1 MGFEILLLCLGIFF
15 ILTILGVIRY
25 TYIQK
30 SSTILCFTFSTTFVF
45 LYILTKIDNEILGA
59 STELFKNLLCDLWI
73 ISYYVLN
80 KFLFNLKKTNWLNS
94 IINFGVFYFLLFI
107 FLENNSISVIKNNIL
122 TKKFISIA
130 SVVDLFVV
138 FSVLIYAFKNRQ
150 GYKKYIFIGT
160 FFMLIS
166 SSEFVITYVFNYF
179 NLVTFWKKSSL
190 FSVNLMVGVQAIDF
204 ILFYTSFLIQD
215 KEKEIQFQKT
225 LNASILETQEQL
237 LNSISQDLH
246 DDAGQQLTVINFQLE
261 NLKLDINDNENKLE
275 AVSTSVVQLANSLR
289 KISHSLNPNWLENI
303 GFINAI
309 KSESNRISGN
319 KGIEISTNINDD
331 INPKINHEIEIVIFR
346 IFQETINNILKHAKA
361 SRIEI
366 NISTSPK
373 LIIEIADNGKGFNAD
388 DEGFTDS
395 MGLKNC
401 KSRAKLINFDYQIN
415 SEIGRGTKVLLT
427 EN

>member
-122 TKKFISIA
+122 TKKFLSIA

-261 NLKLDINDNENKLE
+261 NLKLDINDDKNKLE
-275 AVSTSVVQLANSLR
+275 AVSTSVAQLANSLR

-309 KSESNRISGN
+309 KSETNRISSN
-319 KGIEISTNINDD
+319 KGIEIITNVNDN
-331 INPKINHEIEIVIFR
+331 IYPKINHEIEIVIFR

-373 LIIEIADNGKGFNAD
+373 LIIEIADNGKGFNDD

-395 MGLKNC
+395 IGLKNC
-401 KSRAKLINFDYQIN
+401 KSRAKLINFDYHIN
-415 SEIGRGTKVLLT
+415 SEIGRGTRVLLT
-427 EN
+427 EK

>member
-1 MGFEILLLCLGIFF
+1 M
-15 ILTILGVIRY
+15 
-25 TYIQK
+25 
-30 SSTILCFTFSTTFVF
+30 
-45 LYILTKIDNEILGA
+45 
-59 STELFKNLLCDLWI
+59 
-73 ISYYVLN
+73 
-80 KFLFNLKKTNWLNS
+80 
-94 IINFGVFYFLLFI
+94 
-107 FLENNSISVIKNNIL
+107 
-122 TKKFISIA
+122 
-130 SVVDLFVV
+130 
-138 FSVLIYAFKNRQ
+138 NR
-150 GYKKYIFIGT
+150 F
-160 FFMLIS
+160 
-166 SSEFVITYVFNYF
+166 
-179 NLVTFWKKSSL
+179 
-190 FSVNLMVGVQAIDF
+190 
-204 ILFYTSFLIQD
+204 
-215 KEKEIQFQKT
+215 
-225 LNASILETQEQL
+225 
-237 LNSISQDLH
+237 
-246 DDAGQQLTVINFQLE
+246 
-261 NLKLDINDNENKLE
+261 INDNENKLE